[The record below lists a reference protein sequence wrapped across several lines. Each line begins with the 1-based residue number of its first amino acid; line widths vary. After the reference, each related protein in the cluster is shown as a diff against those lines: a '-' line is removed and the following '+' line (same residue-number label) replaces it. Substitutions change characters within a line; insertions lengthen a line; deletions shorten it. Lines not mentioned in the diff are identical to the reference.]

1 MGEWRSTWH
10 SSLLRAA
17 LVGTEGP
24 GAVFVTFSTTYC
36 MLSTAFKR
44 CKIINL
50 PQKYIL
56 TSDSNFS
63 KLLEK
68 KWIQIIDSHDTL
80 KGQGI
85 YQYKIIWMY
94 SLNLNY
100 INKNYEKNEHNNW
113 TISESFSNLTWNEK
127 FR

>member
-17 LVGTEGP
+17 LVGPEGP

-36 MLSTAFKR
+36 MLSTAFQS

-63 KLLEK
+63 KLLQK
-68 KWIQIIDSHDTL
+68 MNT
-80 KGQGI
+80 
-85 YQYKIIWMY
+85 
-94 SLNLNY
+94 
-100 INKNYEKNEHNNW
+100 NN
-113 TISESFSNLTWNEK
+113 
-127 FR
+127 

>member
-17 LVGTEGP
+17 LVGPEGP
-24 GAVFVTFSTTYC
+24 GAVFFSFSTTYF
-36 MLSTAFKR
+36 MLSTAFKI
-44 CKIINL
+44 CKIIKL

-68 KWIQIIDSHDTL
+68 K
-80 KGQGI
+80 
-85 YQYKIIWMY
+85 
-94 SLNLNY
+94 
-100 INKNYEKNEHNNW
+100 
-113 TISESFSNLTWNEK
+113 
-127 FR
+127 